1 MLSAVETYYRD
12 LHRCPE
18 LSGAEYKTSQY
29 IFDAL
34 TARGYSPVRVGET
47 GVYADL
53 VTDENL
59 PWLLLRADMDALPVT
74 EATGLPHA
82 SQNNGVMHACGH
94 DGHVSMLLA
103 AAGELFGKKLPQ
115 NVRFLFQ
122 PSEENVKG
130 AVAILPLGA
139 MPQNCAA
146 AFAMH
151 VWPGVPTGTLATRV
165 GPLMA
170 SGDVLRFIFNGRS
183 VHCAKRATGAD
194 ALQAALRLANAF
206 PKLEALANGDGT
218 MLFFGYLQGGT
229 THNIVAENAWIY
241 GTLRSYSEESRA
253 KILQALETECA
264 AAAEAFGCTW
274 EIIRES
280 ESPVLVN
287 DEALVMKTKAL
298 FPEMDLDVERTLAA
312 EDFSR
317 YQKLAPG
324 AMLWLGVGDSVA
336 LHNEKFFVP
345 DETLLAGVAAWQKIA
360 GNDWTK

>member
-1 MLSAVETYYRD
+1 MLSNVVTYYQD

-18 LSGAEYKTSQY
+18 LSGEEQKTSQY

-34 TARGYSPVRVGET
+34 TARGYAPVRAGKT

-53 VTDENL
+53 VSDPAA

-74 EATGLPHA
+74 EATGLPYA
-82 SQNNGVMHACGH
+82 SENPGVMHACGH

-103 AAGELFGKKLPQ
+103 AAGELFGKTLPQ

-130 AVAILPLGA
+130 ALWLLEDGA
-139 MPQNCAA
+139 MPPNCAA

-151 VWPGVPTGTLATRV
+151 VWPNVPTGTLATRV

-170 SGDVLRFIFNGRS
+170 SGDVLKFIFNGRS
-183 VHCAKRATGAD
+183 VHCAKRETGAD
-194 ALQAALRLANAF
+194 ALQAAIALANAF
-206 PKLEALANGDGT
+206 PRLEALANGDGT
-218 MLFFGYLQGGT
+218 MLFFGQLQGGT

-253 KILQALETECA
+253 KILAALETECA
-264 AAAEAFGCTW
+264 AAAEKFGVTY
-274 EIIRES
+274 EIINES
-280 ESPVLVN
+280 ASPVLSN
-287 DEALVMKTKAL
+287 PAELVGKVAKL
-298 FPEMDLDVERTLAA
+298 FPEIDLDVPRTLAA
-312 EDFSR
+312 EDFAR